1 MPGAAVAGGVGRLSR
16 PGVAELL
23 KLLAP
28 FPGRAAIAARVALIC
43 ALTVWVTSAY
53 GTPDAALSAY
63 VVFFMIRPDR
73 TASVVTGVALLVLV
87 SFVIGLVLAVAIVVV
102 DFPPLR
108 LAAMA
113 LLSAG
118 LLFVTSASKLRPV
131 GAIVAMI
138 VGFALDELG
147 LVPVGELATRGLL
160 YAWLFIA
167 IPAAMSIAVSVACA
181 PSPRRLAAR
190 DMAERLRLAARGLRE
205 PDATRDALN
214 AALREGNAE
223 IGKRLKMSAL
233 EGSSRRAD
241 VAALERAAAS
251 SVTLLAAVD
260 LACGEASARLPA
272 SFVEPIATTLE
283 EMARMLDAGGYPVEI
298 ELPLPASEP
307 LTPLARAVAD
317 TLHDAITRFA
327 EPKVEPEAESQATHA
342 PSQPAPAPPR
352 AGFFAAD
359 AFTNP
364 EHVRYA
370 LKTTV
375 AAMFCYLLYSQL
387 DWPGIHT
394 CFITVY
400 IVSLGTTAETVE
412 KLALRIAGC
421 IVGALAGTAA
431 IVFVMPALTS
441 IVELMAVVLI
451 GAGLSAWVAFGSP
464 RISYAGFQI
473 AFAFFLCV
481 VQGAAPAFDLTIA
494 RDRTIGILI
503 GNVVV
508 YLVFTRVW
516 PVSIAAR
523 VELAL
528 TGLREQWARLAAP
541 GDADT
546 RRAEAASALAR
557 GGALRE
563 DLALM
568 HYEPSWVR
576 PEPQWLAARHHELAG
591 FAALEVP
598 MLLLAE
604 RRPAAATI
612 GGWLQRLTAAAH
624 GQPVRTDAEA
634 PTQRPA
640 PDVATDA
647 ASAAL
652 QSLGDARLGEL
663 ERAASDDAAK
673 EWSNHAPA

>member
-1 MPGAAVAGGVGRLSR
+1 
-16 PGVAELL
+16 
-23 KLLAP
+23 
-28 FPGRAAIAARVALIC
+28 
-43 ALTVWVTSAY
+43 
-53 GTPDAALSAY
+53 
-63 VVFFMIRPDR
+63 
-73 TASVVTGVALLVLV
+73 
-87 SFVIGLVLAVAIVVV
+87 
-102 DFPPLR
+102 
-108 LAAMA
+108 
-113 LLSAG
+113 
-118 LLFVTSASKLRPV
+118 
-131 GAIVAMI
+131 
-138 VGFALDELG
+138 
-147 LVPVGELATRGLL
+147 
-160 YAWLFIA
+160 
-167 IPAAMSIAVSVACA
+167 
-181 PSPRRLAAR
+181 
-190 DMAERLRLAARGLRE
+190 
-205 PDATRDALN
+205 
-214 AALREGNAE
+214 ALREGNAE
-223 IGKRLKMSAL
+223 IGKWLKMSAL
-233 EGSSRRAD
+233 EGSSQRAD
-241 VAALERAAAS
+241 VAALDRAAVS
-251 SVTLLAAVD
+251 SVTLLAAVE
-260 LACGEASARLPA
+260 LATGEALARLPA
-272 SFVEPIATTLE
+272 SFVEPITTTLE
-283 EMARMLDAGGYPVEI
+283 EMARMLDAGGYPVDI
-298 ELPLPASEP
+298 ELPLPAPES
-307 LTPLARAVAD
+307 LTPLARAVAE

-327 EPKVEPEAESQATHA
+327 QPRVEPEAEAESQAAHP
-342 PSQPAPAPPR
+342 PSQPTPAPAR

-364 EHVRYA
+364 DHVRYA

-400 IVSLGTTAETVE
+400 VVSLGTTAETVE

-441 IVELMAVVLI
+441 IYGLMFVVAI
-451 GAGLSAWVAFGSP
+451 GAGFSAWVAFGSP

-481 VQGAAPAFDLTIA
+481 VQGASPGFDLTIA

-528 TGLREQWARLAAP
+528 AGLREQWARLAAP

-546 RRAEAASALAR
+546 RRAEAATALAR
-557 GGALRE
+557 GGTLRE

-576 PEPQWLAARHHELAG
+576 PGPQWFAARHRELAG
-591 FAALEVP
+591 LAALEVP

-612 GGWLQRLTAAAH
+612 DGWLQRLTAAAH
-624 GQPVRTDAEA
+624 GQPARIDAEA
-634 PTQRPA
+634 ATQRPA
-640 PDVATDA
+640 PDVEIDP

-652 QSLGDARLGEL
+652 HSLGDARLGEL
-663 ERAASDDAAK
+663 ERAASVDAAK
-673 EWSNHAPA
+673 E